1 MKIAFLFVFI
11 LAAGFA
17 CSAQKFKTIELKP
30 IVKQGGAYLYDLKRV
45 HGGAYGLQ
53 IPLQSLDDN
62 EVNRYYKSFRTW
74 KTVGAVFSLIPA
86 VYFISISRSQTFD
99 QNEFWITFGA
109 SMAGI
114 LATEIVAN
122 TRIKKGVDRY
132 NSLVIGVSG
141 QVVGPALTYRF

>member
-1 MKIAFLFVFI
+1 MKVGSLLLLAFLI
-11 LAAGFA
+11 GFA
-17 CSAQKFKTIELKP
+17 AYSQKFRIIELKP
-30 IVKQGGAYLYDLKRV
+30 IVKQGAIYYYDLKRV